1 MKYVVEGASQQK
13 REPGFAWWN
22 KGAVRDVAAV
32 FLLIALW
39 WVFVWR
45 FLSPDEANRLYF
57 PDGDFI
63 DQFYNFAVFE
73 AKAFKDG
80 RLPLWNP
87 YTYAGHPFLAD
98 VQSAIFYPISLL
110 VTWFAIL
117 MWGEMQLGALE
128 FEALIHFFL
137 ASLFMYFFVRR
148 LTGHRGAAFLSAI
161 TFSYSGYLTGYPP
174 LQLAVLESDIWL
186 PLVLLLVHV
195 AVSEAKRENSA
206 VFSFKF
212 LAPATLCGLIL
223 GVVILAG
230 HPQSAMYVFYAFLA
244 YTLFESLRHPAL
256 SPRRVICLVAF
267 PVGIALLASA
277 AQWLPLLEYMRLSV
291 RASATYEFTAGGF
304 PFRDIVQMVFP
315 GTVSLWSPLYVGV
328 LPLVLAGGTAL
339 LRRSQVTAFWA
350 GFGGIALLLSFGGNT
365 VIYRLAY
372 LVLPG
377 FDLFRSQER
386 AAFLVAFA
394 LSVLAGYGARTFA
407 EFAGEYD
414 VSWRHSLVWGV
425 RWIVIIGGLLS
436 LLAYLGWMGGGERGW
451 ALAGFMN
458 RAIFLTILAVLTW
471 GILKLRAEGKVTTR
485 AWWAVAIAVVVFD
498 LFSVNAD
505 PNAAKEPP
513 SEFALPAPLI
523 YPLQADTS
531 LFRVYNE
538 WRLPGN
544 YGVLYEIQDIWGAS
558 PLRLARYAR
567 FNDALPRERVWKLL
581 NVKYVVTWQRD
592 LPGGTLIGEAVIGDE
607 TSYLHRLTDIGPR
620 FWIVGEVVKVT
631 DEEALAR
638 LADSAFDPWRVA
650 LVAPDAPDVPLGGE
664 DVTGEVRLLAYAPER
679 ILLEAELNGNG
690 LLIMSENWYP
700 GWKAFVDGKPA
711 PVLRAY
717 TTLRAVPVPAGTH
730 QVEMRF
736 DPWTVRVGLWIS
748 LLTWIGCVVGLGI
761 RALPFGKRRHAH
773 ESALD

>member
-1 MKYVVEGASQQK
+1 MKHVAEEAKRQQK
-13 REPGFAWWN
+13 RDPWLAWWE

-128 FEALIHFFL
+128 FEALLHFFL

-148 LTGHRGAAFLSAI
+148 LTGHRGAALLSAI

-174 LQLAVLESDIWL
+174 LQLAVLESDVWL
-186 PLVLLLVHV
+186 PLVLLLAHL
-195 AVSEAKRENSA
+195 AASEARREDCSA
-206 VFSFKF
+206 LPSKF
-212 LAPATLCGLIL
+212 FAPATLCGLTL

-244 YTLFESLRHPAL
+244 YTLFEALRRPAL
-256 SPRRVICLVAF
+256 SPLRVIWLVAF
-267 PVGIALLASA
+267 PVVIALLASA
-277 AQWLPLLEYMRLSV
+277 AQWFPSLEYMRLSV
-291 RASATYEFTAGGF
+291 RASVTYDFTAGGF

-315 GTVSLWSPLYVGV
+315 GTVSLWSPLYVGI

-339 LRRSQVTAFWA
+339 LRRSQVTTFWTW
-350 GFGGIALLLSFGGNT
+350 FGGIALLLSFGGNT
-365 VIYRLAY
+365 IIYRLAY

-377 FDLFRSQER
+377 FDLFRAQER
-386 AAFLVAFA
+386 AAFLVTFA
-394 LSVLAGYGARTFA
+394 LSVLAGYGARAFA
-407 EFAGEYD
+407 EED
-414 VSWRHSLVWGV
+414 VASCGDSLVRGV
-425 RWIVIIGGLLS
+425 KWVAVTGGFLA

-451 ALAGFMN
+451 ALVGFMD
-458 RAIFLTILAVLTW
+458 RAIFLTILAALTW
-471 GILKLRAEGKVTTR
+471 EVLRLRTEGKVTTW
-485 AWWAVAIAVVVFD
+485 AWWAAVIALVVFD

-544 YGVLYEIQDIWGAS
+544 YGVLYEIEDIWGAS

-581 NVKYVVTWQRD
+581 NVKYVVTWQRE
-592 LPGGTLIGEAVIGDE
+592 LPGGTLIGEAVIGEE
-607 TSYLHRLTDIGPR
+607 TSFLHRLNDIGPR
-620 FWIVGEVVKVT
+620 FWVVGQAVKVT
-631 DEEALAR
+631 DEEALTR
-638 LADSAFDPWRVA
+638 LADLAFDPWQVA
-650 LVAPDAPDVPLGGE
+650 LVAPDTPDVPLAGE
-664 DVTGEVRLLAYAPER
+664 DVTGKVRLLAYAPER
-679 ILLEAELNGNG
+679 ILLETELSGAG
-690 LLIMSENWYP
+690 LLVMGENWYP
-700 GWKAFVDGKPA
+700 GWKAFVDGEPA

-736 DPWTVRVGLWIS
+736 DPWTVRAGLWVS
-748 LLTWIGCVVGLGI
+748 LLTWIGCVVGLGT
-761 RALPFGKRRHAH
+761 RARRRR
-773 ESALD
+773 